1 MMQSGKHILLIPTA
15 VLACIMCSS
24 FGRSISIDRRGLV
37 HAIGIDT
44 AEHGY
49 KVTMQIFQPTGGG
62 ADTAVDST
70 KPNITV
76 AVSEGR
82 TVGEA
87 ISAARSSTGK
97 ELFFGHLQ
105 LICIG
110 RDVSLADPY
119 ALFAFALGDKNI
131 SPAAELCMAE
141 NTASELMEIHLSE
154 EEISSE
160 ALSGVLK
167 LSGEY
172 TETVSCD
179 LITLLTSDGHAA
191 MPMLTALSEE
201 KQNSSEQK
209 EDSGD
214 SGTEVSRSIKL
225 KGTAVTESSDVL
237 DRQQATAAAML
248 CSKADKACVV
258 SKIGN
263 FSVTSS
269 LEDISTHRTIDLN
282 NGRLLL
288 TNRITLTARPDRQL
302 DSRESDAL
310 AQAISARFRNECD
323 RLQTEMLSRG
333 EDIFGISQ
341 LIKHKFPE
349 LWLKYADNTDTL
361 LAAVS
366 VHTDVLVK
374 VD

>member
-1 MMQSGKHILLIPTA
+1 MQSGKHILLIPTA

-141 NTASELMEIHLSE
+141 NTASELMEIRLSE

-191 MPMLTALSEE
+191 MPMLTALSE
-201 KQNSSEQK
+201 QNSSEQK
-209 EDSGD
+209 ED

-248 CSKADKACVV
+248 CGKADKACVV

-269 LEDISTHRTIDLN
+269 LEDISAHRTIDLK

-349 LWLKYADNTDTL
+349 LWLKNADNTDTL
-361 LAAVS
+361 LAAVI